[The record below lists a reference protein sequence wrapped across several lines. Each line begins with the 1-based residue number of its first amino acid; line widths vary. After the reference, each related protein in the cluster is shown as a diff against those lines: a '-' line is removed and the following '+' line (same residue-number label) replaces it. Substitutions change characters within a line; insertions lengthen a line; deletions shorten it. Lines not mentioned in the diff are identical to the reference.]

1 MTRLGRA
8 VDTDLQKHDVRLTMG
23 GEPTF
28 VSIDDPDGDEWNTTA
43 QGPNKK
49 RLAADLFHRIRKR
62 YGAQSL
68 VHFGQGKWYPGEQLP
83 RWSLNC
89 YWRKD
94 GEPIWQNES
103 LIADESKPGTAN
115 EQVAANFLKGV
126 AGRLHLDGRFT
137 FPAYEDAFYY
147 LWREQRLP
155 SNVDPFDARLDD
167 EFERKRL
174 ARVFSQG
181 LKRRVGEVL
190 PLARDAER
198 RLAYRLVVFP

>member
-1 MTRLGRA
+1 M

-28 VSIDDPDGDEWNTTA
+28 VSIDDPDGEEWNTTA

-115 EQVAANFLKGV
+115 EQVGSEIF
-126 AGRLHLDGRFT
+126 
-137 FPAYEDAFYY
+137 
-147 LWREQRLP
+147 
-155 SNVDPFDARLDD
+155 
-167 EFERKRL
+167 
-174 ARVFSQG
+174 
-181 LKRRVGEVL
+181 
-190 PLARDAER
+190 
-198 RLAYRLVVFP
+198 